1 MKFNAIHIIIYTIL
15 LALFPACELIHD
27 DLPETKAEGAPVYIR
42 LTISTGGEMGTK
54 ANPTGGEDGDEP
66 RVEGLD
72 DENTVNNVTLFLFDA
87 DVDINAEGAGST
99 PIDAVIYFPSLT
111 RNGQDLQND
120 IERIYYSGTKEVN
133 NLTEDS
139 YKVLAVV
146 NAGDLSS
153 ERLTTL
159 QDVLHYAIS
168 ENIWKETPA
177 ADGSISYSDFLM
189 SSESVATIRGI
200 KGSTQALPAS
210 VSILVERL
218 AARVDYRAPGST
230 GQKETNV
237 YLTNTGDEAEILGA
251 AICNKL
257 TGGMW
262 MFKRVG
268 ATANATDV
276 SYLGD
281 ETLGNDGLANNWV
294 IDYDDAQTIES
305 KPKDYSKGFSVTV
318 DNEQWNCLGYAG
330 ENVSYISDIS
340 DFGKNNVTGVV
351 FEVQYTP
358 QGFDKGKTFYE
369 YKGKLYPGLDDL
381 PTDYDANEL
390 HTYTDGICYYTWW
403 IKHANDNNDSTYGTM
418 EYAIVRNNLYQLTV
432 TSISSLT
439 DIQIVVAVRKWNK
452 LDDEH
457 INW

>member
-1 MKFNAIHIIIYTIL
+1 MKFNAIHIIIYTFL
-15 LALFPACELIHD
+15 LALFPACELIYD
-27 DLPETKAEGAPVYIR
+27 DLPDTKAEGVPVYIR

-72 DENTVNNVTLFLFDA
+72 DENTVNNVTLFLFGA
-87 DVDINAEGAGST
+87 DVDINAEGAEST

-111 RNGQDLQND
+111 RNGQDLPND
-120 IERIYYSGTKEVN
+120 IERIYYSETKEVN
-133 NLTEDS
+133 NLSEDS

-159 QDVLHYAIS
+159 QDVLDYAVS
-168 ENIWKETPA
+168 EDIWKETHA
-177 ADGSISYSDFLM
+177 DDGSISYYFLM
-189 SSESVATIRGI
+189 SSESVATISGI

-218 AARVDYRAPGST
+218 AARVDYRAPGT
-230 GQKETNV
+230 GQDENV

-268 ATANATDV
+268 ARANATDV
-276 SYLGD
+276 LYLGD

-318 DNEQWNCLGYAG
+318 DDEQWNCLGYAG

-439 DIQIVVAVRKWNK
+439 DIQIVVAVKKWNK